1 MTSATRVVSLASKP
15 NPRNVAPATS
25 AARARSESVA
35 CANANVASVTCVISF
50 AVKPNFANSVCNSAT
65 CEALKMVD
73 APKRLASSS
82 RAWNSSAVAPET
94 ALTFDICS
102 SNAWNVLT
110 AIAPIPAIGAVNCI
124 VSFLPVACIWRPAL
138 SRARSALFNPVTSGA
153 MFAKNRRFMDERFIE
168 CRTFD

>member
-1 MTSATRVVSLASKP
+1 MSNADVENDFAMTSATRVVSVASKP

-50 AVKPNFANSVCNSAT
+50 AVKPNFANSVCSSAT
-65 CEALKMVD
+65 CDALKMVD

-124 VSFLPVACIWRPAL
+124 VSFLPVACILRPA
-138 SRARSALFNPVTSGA
+138 
-153 MFAKNRRFMDERFIE
+153 
-168 CRTFD
+168 